1 MTGNTQGSTGSDRGA
16 FSNQSSS
23 TGSTSQGSVHYDTP
37 AIQVGNQVRDGDEFI
52 LLVRDKQSNGFQAW
66 SSSDKSTTSQLMQ
79 QATRQL
85 QNEPVT

>member
-1 MTGNTQGSTGSDRGA
+1 MTGNTQSGA
-16 FSNQSSS
+16 FSSTSASSS
-23 TGSTSQGSVHYDTP
+23 QQVHYDTP

-66 SSSDKSTTSQLMQ
+66 SSSDKSTTAQLMQ

-85 QNEPVT
+85 QNEPVTT